1 MKTVF
6 IVIGWILGKED
17 FISGVFENECEAQM
31 RAQEMEA
38 EDEYNYQYKVEKWE
52 LQ

>member
-6 IVIGWILGKED
+6 IVIGWYSGEDD
-17 FISGVFENECEAQM
+17 FISGVFEK
-31 RAQEMEA
+31 
-38 EDEYNYQYKVEKWE
+38 EDEADSYAKRMEQEDEFNYQYKVEKWE

>member
-6 IVIGWILGKED
+6 IVIGWYTGEDD
-17 FISGVFENECEAQM
+17 FISGVFENKSDADSYAYKLEQ
-31 RAQEMEA
+31 

>member
-6 IVIGWILGKED
+6 IVIGWYTGEDD
-17 FISGVFENECEAQM
+17 FISGVFEDECTAFTYAQK
-31 RAQEMEA
+31 MEK